1 MKKLLLLAIFALSVS
16 AFGQTKTPA
25 KTASASK
32 EMTVKEYFLAIPT
45 EYLQADA
52 KKRADWI
59 EIDEHS
65 IGYLSFTMPADEIP
79 GGEDLKEEGVV
90 YGNVQVFKKTKG
102 GAVIGFSVNMCAES
116 KCVGQMLLLDYA
128 DGKWEDLTSDL
139 SPMVDNDEVIKTLKS
154 APAYKDKKGLKDGV
168 EIPLAIQF
176 GGNRKTIDFLAGCVG
191 GCDGGVVVKMF
202 KWNGSVF
209 TEFEEELSPE

>member
-1 MKKLLLLAIFALSVS
+1 MKKLLLLAIIALSVS
-16 AFGQTKTPA
+16 AFGQKAPV
-25 KTASASK
+25 KSGSASK

-45 EYLQADA
+45 EYLKADA

-59 EIDEHS
+59 ETDDNAT
-65 IGYLSFTMPADEIP
+65 GYLSFTMPADEIP

-102 GAVIGFSVNMCAES
+102 GAIIGFSVNMCAES
-116 KCVGQMLLLDYA
+116 KCVGQMLMLDYTG
-128 DGKWEDLTSDL
+128 GKWEDLTGDL
-139 SPMVDNDEVIKTLKS
+139 SPMVDNDEVIKTLKT
-154 APAYKDKKGLKDGV
+154 APAYADKKGLKDGV

-176 GGNRKTIDFLAGCVG
+176 NGNRKTIDYLAGCVG

-209 TEFEEELSPE
+209 KEFAEEESPE

>member
-1 MKKLLLLAIFALSVS
+1 MKKLLFLTIIALSVS
-16 AFGQTKTPA
+16 AFAQTKTPA

-45 EYLQADA
+45 EYLKADA
-52 KKRADWI
+52 KSRASWI
-59 EIDEHS
+59 ESDDNS
-65 IGYLSFTMPADEIP
+65 SGYLSFNMPADEIP
-79 GGEDLKEEGVV
+79 GGKELEEEGVV

-102 GAVIGFSVNMCAES
+102 GVIIGFSVNMCAES
-116 KCVGQMLLLDYA
+116 KCVGQMLMLDYTN
-128 DGKWEDLTSDL
+128 GKWEDLTSDL
-139 SPMVDNDEVIKTLKS
+139 SPMVDNDEVIKTLKT
-154 APAYKDKKGLKDGV
+154 APAYENKKELKDGV

-176 GGNRKTIDFLAGCVG
+176 NGNRKTIDYLAGCVG

-209 TEFEEELSPE
+209 TEFEEVESPE

>member
-1 MKKLLLLAIFALSVS
+1 MKKLLLLAIIALSVS

-45 EYLQADA
+45 EYLKADA

-59 EIDEHS
+59 ESDDNS

-79 GGEDLKEEGVV
+79 GGEELEEEGVV
-90 YGNVQVFKKTKG
+90 YGNVQIFKKTKG

-116 KCVGQMLLLDYA
+116 KCIGQMLMLDYK

-139 SPMVDNDEVIKTLKS
+139 SPIVDNDEVVKILKT
-154 APAYKDKKGLKDGV
+154 APAFKNKAELKEGV
-168 EIPLAIQF
+168 EVPLAIQF
-176 GGNRKTIDFLAGCVG
+176 NGNNKTIDFLAGCVG

-209 TEFEEELSPE
+209 TEFEYEESPE

>member
-1 MKKLLLLAIFALSVS
+1 MKKLLLLAIIALSIS
-16 AFGQTKTPA
+16 AFGQKAPV

-45 EYLQADA
+45 EYLKADA
-52 KKRADWI
+52 KSRASWI
-59 EIDEHS
+59 ESDDNS
-65 IGYLSFTMPADEIP
+65 SGYLSFNMPADEIP

-116 KCVGQMLLLDYA
+116 KCVGQMLMLDYTG
-128 DGKWEDLTSDL
+128 GKWEDLTSDL
-139 SPMVDNDEVIKTLKS
+139 SPMVDNDEVIKTLKT
-154 APAYKDKKGLKDGV
+154 APAYENKKGLKDGV

-176 GGNRKTIDFLAGCVG
+176 NGNRKTIDYLAGCVG
-191 GCDGGVVVKMF
+191 GCDGGIVVKMF
-202 KWNGSVF
+202 KWNGEIF
-209 TEFEEELSPE
+209 KEFAEEESPE